1 MYLCTRQNGKIIKQ
15 NEHFKLWPTFYV
27 ATNETLVETLH
38 NTVLI
43 SLKDCML
50 LQLKR
55 TRTLNDSKFSLLV

>member
-1 MYLCTRQNGKIIKQ
+1 MNILNFG
-15 NEHFKLWPTFYV
+15 LTFYV

-55 TRTLNDSKFSLLV
+55 MRNLNDSRFSLLV